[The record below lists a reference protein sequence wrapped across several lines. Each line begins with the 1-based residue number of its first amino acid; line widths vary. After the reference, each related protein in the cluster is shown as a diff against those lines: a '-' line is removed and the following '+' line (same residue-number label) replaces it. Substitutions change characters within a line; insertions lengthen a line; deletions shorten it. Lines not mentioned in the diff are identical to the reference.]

1 MAHPF
6 IRLFWSAAR
15 LAVCLLVCLA
25 GPLGLAGA
33 RAAAAQ
39 TGRNVLLIDNRQS
52 EASVKIA
59 DHYAKVREV
68 PPDQRVT
75 IDVPVSDEI
84 NARDFAGRIERPI
97 AGWFQR
103 TSGQDRILYIVLTK
117 GVPLRVTGTTGL
129 QGTVASVDSELTL
142 MYRKLAGRAAP
153 PAGRIDNPYFLGGNP
168 IANAKT
174 FSHQQHDIFLVTR
187 LDGYTVED
195 VMALIDRAKA
205 PTAQGRFILDMKSA
219 FTDKGNVWLQA
230 AADRLTQMGHGSQV
244 LLDTGGAV
252 VTGQKDVIGYYSWG
266 SNDPAVHQRNF
277 NLTFLPGAIGA
288 MFVSTDG
295 RTFTAPPENW
305 NISTWDKKDTF
316 HAGSPQSL
324 AGDLIHAGI
333 TGVAGHVAEPYL
345 DATIRP
351 EILFP
356 AYASGF
362 NLAESFYLAMPYL
375 SWQTVV
381 VGDPL
386 CTPFPRTW
394 APPQLSL
401 DPPLDTQT
409 ELPPFFLARRMQ
421 ATSEQSTTNLKP
433 DAVKAAM
440 RGEVR
445 LARGDKPG
453 AREAF
458 EQATTIDPQFNG
470 AHLAVASL
478 YEETAEYDKA
488 VAHYRRMVANVP
500 NDIIGLNNL
509 AFALAARIGKPA
521 EALSFAERAY
531 ELSQGSPAVADT
543 YAWVLHL
550 VGDNQQALRYA
561 QDAVAGAPTS
571 SELRVHY
578 ATILLAIGEN
588 ERAEKELAKAIEL
601 YGGLKSRAD
610 VQELQKKLEAAR
622 SSRPSAPR

>member
-6 IRLFWSAAR
+6 IRLPRSAAR
-15 LAVCLLVCLA
+15 VAVCLLVCLA
-25 GPLGLAGA
+25 TLLGLSGV
-33 RAAAAQ
+33 RAASAQ
-39 TGRNVLLIDNRQS
+39 TGRNVLLVDNKQS
-52 EASVKIA
+52 DASTRIA

-68 PPDQRVT
+68 PPEQRIT
-75 IDVPVSDEI
+75 LDVAVSDEI
-84 NARDFAGRIERPI
+84 SPRDYAARIERPI
-97 AGWFQR
+97 ANWFQR
-103 TSGQDRILYIVLTK
+103 NSGHDRILYIVLTK
-117 GVPLRVTGTTGL
+117 GIPLRVTGTTGL

-142 MYRKLAGRAAP
+142 LYRKLAGRAAP
-153 PAGRIDNPYFLGGNP
+153 PSGRIDNPYFLGASP
-168 IANAKT
+168 ISNAKT

-195 VMALIDRAKA
+195 VMGLIDRAKA
-205 PTAQGRFILDMKSA
+205 PSAQGRFILDMKSA

-230 AADRLTQMGHGSQV
+230 AADRLKEMGRGDQV
-244 LLDTGGAV
+244 LLETGGAV

-295 RTFTAPPENW
+295 RTFTAPPDNW
-305 NISTWDKKDTF
+305 NISTWDKKETF

-324 AGDLIHAGI
+324 AGDLIRAGI

-394 APPQLSL
+394 APQQTSL
-401 DPPLDTQT
+401 DPPLDSLT
-409 ELPPFFLARRMQ
+409 EMPPFFLMRRMQ
-421 ATSEQSTTNLKP
+421 ATTEQGTTVLKP
-433 DAVKAAM
+433 DAVRQAL
-440 RGEVR
+440 RGETK
-445 LARGDKPG
+445 LAHGDKPG
-453 AREAF
+453 AREAW
-458 EQATTIDPQFNG
+458 EQATVIDPQFNG

-478 YEETAEYDKA
+478 YEEAGEYEKA
-488 VAHYRRMVANVP
+488 IAHYRRMVANVP

-509 AFALAARIGKPA
+509 AFALAARVGKPA

-550 VGDNQQALRYA
+550 AGDNQQAVRYA
-561 QDAVAGAPTS
+561 HDAVVAAPNS
-571 SELRVHY
+571 SELRFHL
-578 ATILLAIGEN
+578 ATILVAIGETD
-588 ERAEKELAKAIEL
+588 RAEKELAKAFEL
-601 YGGLKSRAD
+601 NGGMKSRAD
-610 VQELQKKLEAAR
+610 VQDLQKKLETAR